1 MSEIKINIFIGN
13 YESRSTIDA
22 NIHPEIQIDN
32 LLAFLK
38 RNSDRNDYITIYTNS
53 IYVLN
58 KIMILQ
64 LYSKKNIDC
73 DYFKHKITEC
83 AVYEVKVDNS
93 ISKVADY
100 RGTVSDDNLLNNMIE
115 SSNEEVAKILE
126 LCQKEK

>member
-22 NIHPEIQIDN
+22 NIHPEIQINN

-38 RNSDRNDYITIYTNS
+38 HKSDSNDYITIYTNS
-53 IYVLN
+53 IYILN

-64 LYSKKNIDC
+64 LYGKKNVEC

-83 AVYEVKVDNS
+83 AVYEVKLDNS
-93 ISKVADY
+93 ISKVANY
-100 RGTVSDDNLLNNMIE
+100 KGTISDDNLLNNMIGD
-115 SSNEEVAKILE
+115 SNEEVSKILE

>member
-1 MSEIKINIFIGN
+1 MKINIFIGN
-13 YESRSTIDA
+13 YESKSTIDA
-22 NIHPEIQIDN
+22 NIHPEIQINN

-38 RNSDRNDYITIYTNS
+38 HNSDRNDYITIYTNS

-64 LYSKKNIDC
+64 LYNKKNVDC

-83 AVYEVKVDNS
+83 AVYEVKLDNS
-93 ISKVADY
+93 ISQVADY
-100 RGTVSDDNLLNNMIE
+100 KGTVSDDNLLNNMIE

-126 LCQKEK
+126 LCQRRK